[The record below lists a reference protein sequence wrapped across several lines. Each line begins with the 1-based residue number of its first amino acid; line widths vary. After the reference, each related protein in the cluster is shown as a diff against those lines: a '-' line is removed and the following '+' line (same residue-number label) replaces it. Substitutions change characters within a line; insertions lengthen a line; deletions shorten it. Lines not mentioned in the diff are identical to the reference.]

1 MSSQIDFAEYIFAVE
16 NKHVLTMAWM
26 PYSALK

>member
-1 MSSQIDFAEYIFAVE
+1 MSSQIDFAEYIFAVA

-26 PYSALK
+26 PYLALK